1 MVSYTTRLAGRN
13 TRDIDLTSEEAAA
26 MLDRGFRFA
35 DFTPE
40 VQRYRISRPY
50 EVILVRD
57 LDQLTIRQE

>member
-13 TRDIDLTSEEAAA
+13 TRDINLTPAEAEA
-26 MLDRGFRFA
+26 MLEKGFRFA

-40 VQRYRISRPY
+40 AERYRISRPY